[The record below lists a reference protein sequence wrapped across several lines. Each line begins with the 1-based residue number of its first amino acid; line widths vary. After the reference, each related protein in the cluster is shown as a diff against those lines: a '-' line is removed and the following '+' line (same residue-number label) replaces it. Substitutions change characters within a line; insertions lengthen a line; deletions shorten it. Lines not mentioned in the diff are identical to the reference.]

1 MKREVIE
8 LPAKDP
14 VEKQNGHR
22 KLRVAAYCRVS
33 TSLEAQQNSYEAQK
47 EYYTNK
53 ILSNSDWILA
63 GIFADKGVTGTSVE
77 KRNGFQRM
85 IRKCKQGKIDLILTK
100 SISRFMR
107 NTLDCLYYV
116 RLLQRLNIPII
127 FETEGID
134 TSQMMNELILTL
146 MGATSQ
152 AESEAISSRVKW
164 GVRASFKEGNVRYSY
179 KNWLGYRKGEDG
191 EPEIIPEEAEIVREI
206 YATYLSGYS
215 LRDIK
220 TLLESRK
227 NLTKAGKEKWN
238 ISTIDSI
245 LRNEKYTGDAIL
257 QKTYTTD
264 PISKKRCKNV
274 GELPK
279 YLVKH
284 CHPAI
289 ISHEMFD
296 LVQRELERR
305 GEAVGAIESSSS
317 ERPKT
322 YSSKHALRGIL
333 ICGECGT
340 PYRRCVWHMRN
351 SGKIRTVWRCCNRL
365 DHGKKF
371 CKHSPTLDE
380 APLQQALIAAINHQ
394 LYRPEYLLA
403 PFNRTLL
410 ESSSADSI
418 PPAKSWPELYAN
430 LLEFQRRI
438 DYSFVELLMQ
448 CAEQKDWE
456 THEAQFRELV
466 KQRAEYDE
474 YIGAFDMQQ
483 YEEERRKNTY
493 HLPFQLTE
501 YNETIIRQ
509 VLDTVRVLDA
519 RRLLIIFK
527 GGAEVEQEIEL

>member
-8 LPAKDP
+8 LPAKEP

-179 KNWLGYRKGEDG
+179 KNWLGYQKGEDG

-245 LRNEKYTGDAIL
+245 L
-257 QKTYTTD
+257 
-264 PISKKRCKNV
+264 
-274 GELPK
+274 
-279 YLVKH
+279 
-284 CHPAI
+284 
-289 ISHEMFD
+289 MFD

-410 ESSSADSI
+410 ESSYADSI

-474 YIGAFDMQQ
+474 YIDAFDMRQ

-509 VLDTVRVLDA
+509 VLDTVKVLDA
-519 RRLLIIFK
+519 KRLLITFK
-527 GGAEVEQEIEL
+527 GGAEVEQVIES

>member
-179 KNWLGYRKGEDG
+179 KNWLGYQKGEDG

-245 LRNEKYTGDAIL
+245 L
-257 QKTYTTD
+257 
-264 PISKKRCKNV
+264 
-274 GELPK
+274 
-279 YLVKH
+279 
-284 CHPAI
+284 
-289 ISHEMFD
+289 MFD

-410 ESSSADSI
+410 ESSYADSI
-418 PPAKSWPELYAN
+418 PPAKSWPELYVN

-474 YIGAFDMQQ
+474 YIDAFDMRQ

-509 VLDTVRVLDA
+509 VLDTVKVLDA
-519 RRLLIIFK
+519 KRLLITFK
-527 GGAEVEQEIEL
+527 GGAEVEQVIES

>member
-179 KNWLGYRKGEDG
+179 KNWLGYQKGEDG

-245 LRNEKYTGDAIL
+245 L
-257 QKTYTTD
+257 
-264 PISKKRCKNV
+264 
-274 GELPK
+274 
-279 YLVKH
+279 
-284 CHPAI
+284 
-289 ISHEMFD
+289 MFD

-305 GEAVGAIESSSS
+305 GEADGAIESSSS

-410 ESSSADSI
+410 ESSYADSI

-474 YIGAFDMQQ
+474 YIDAFDMRQ

-509 VLDTVRVLDA
+509 VLDTVKVLDA
-519 RRLLIIFK
+519 KRLLITFK
-527 GGAEVEQEIEL
+527 GGAEVEQVIES

>member
-179 KNWLGYRKGEDG
+179 KNWLGYQKGEDG

-245 LRNEKYTGDAIL
+245 L
-257 QKTYTTD
+257 
-264 PISKKRCKNV
+264 
-274 GELPK
+274 
-279 YLVKH
+279 
-284 CHPAI
+284 
-289 ISHEMFD
+289 MFD

-410 ESSSADSI
+410 ESSYADSI

-474 YIGAFDMQQ
+474 YIDAFDMRQ

-519 RRLLIIFK
+519 KRLLITFK
-527 GGAEVEQEIEL
+527 GGAEVEQAIES

>member
-1 MKREVIE
+1 M
-8 LPAKDP
+8 
-14 VEKQNGHR
+14 
-22 KLRVAAYCRVS
+22 
-33 TSLEAQQNSYEAQK
+33 
-47 EYYTNK
+47 
-53 ILSNSDWILA
+53 
-63 GIFADKGVTGTSVE
+63 
-77 KRNGFQRM
+77 
-85 IRKCKQGKIDLILTK
+85 
-100 SISRFMR
+100 
-107 NTLDCLYYV
+107 
-116 RLLQRLNIPII
+116 
-127 FETEGID
+127 
-134 TSQMMNELILTL
+134 
-146 MGATSQ
+146 
-152 AESEAISSRVKW
+152 
-164 GVRASFKEGNVRYSY
+164 
-179 KNWLGYRKGEDG
+179 
-191 EPEIIPEEAEIVREI
+191 
-206 YATYLSGYS
+206 
-215 LRDIK
+215 
-220 TLLESRK
+220 
-227 NLTKAGKEKWN
+227 
-238 ISTIDSI
+238 
-245 LRNEKYTGDAIL
+245 
-257 QKTYTTD
+257 
-264 PISKKRCKNV
+264 
-274 GELPK
+274 
-279 YLVKH
+279 
-284 CHPAI
+284 
-289 ISHEMFD
+289 
-296 LVQRELERR
+296 QRELERR

-410 ESSSADSI
+410 ESSYADSI

-474 YIGAFDMQQ
+474 YIDAFDMRQ

-509 VLDTVRVLDA
+509 VLDTVKVLDA
-519 RRLLIIFK
+519 KRLLITFK
-527 GGAEVEQEIEL
+527 GGAEVEQVIES

>member
-146 MGATSQ
+146 MEATSQ

-179 KNWLGYRKGEDG
+179 KNWLGYQKGEDG

-245 LRNEKYTGDAIL
+245 L
-257 QKTYTTD
+257 
-264 PISKKRCKNV
+264 
-274 GELPK
+274 
-279 YLVKH
+279 
-284 CHPAI
+284 
-289 ISHEMFD
+289 MFD

-365 DHGKKF
+365 NHGKKF
-371 CKHSPTLDE
+371 CKHSPTLVE

-418 PPAKSWPELYAN
+418 PPAKS
-430 LLEFQRRI
+430 
-438 DYSFVELLMQ
+438 
-448 CAEQKDWE
+448 
-456 THEAQFRELV
+456 
-466 KQRAEYDE
+466 
-474 YIGAFDMQQ
+474 
-483 YEEERRKNTY
+483 
-493 HLPFQLTE
+493 
-501 YNETIIRQ
+501 
-509 VLDTVRVLDA
+509 
-519 RRLLIIFK
+519 
-527 GGAEVEQEIEL
+527 

>member
-179 KNWLGYRKGEDG
+179 KNWLGYQKGEDG

-245 LRNEKYTGDAIL
+245 L
-257 QKTYTTD
+257 
-264 PISKKRCKNV
+264 
-274 GELPK
+274 
-279 YLVKH
+279 
-284 CHPAI
+284 
-289 ISHEMFD
+289 MFD

>member
-179 KNWLGYRKGEDG
+179 KNWLGYQKGEDG

-245 LRNEKYTGDAIL
+245 L
-257 QKTYTTD
+257 
-264 PISKKRCKNV
+264 
-274 GELPK
+274 
-279 YLVKH
+279 
-284 CHPAI
+284 
-289 ISHEMFD
+289 MFD

-410 ESSSADSI
+410 ESSYADSI
-418 PPAKSWPELYAN
+418 PPAKS
-430 LLEFQRRI
+430 
-438 DYSFVELLMQ
+438 
-448 CAEQKDWE
+448 
-456 THEAQFRELV
+456 
-466 KQRAEYDE
+466 
-474 YIGAFDMQQ
+474 
-483 YEEERRKNTY
+483 
-493 HLPFQLTE
+493 
-501 YNETIIRQ
+501 
-509 VLDTVRVLDA
+509 
-519 RRLLIIFK
+519 
-527 GGAEVEQEIEL
+527 

>member
-179 KNWLGYRKGEDG
+179 KNWLGYQKGEDG

-245 LRNEKYTGDAIL
+245 L
-257 QKTYTTD
+257 
-264 PISKKRCKNV
+264 
-274 GELPK
+274 
-279 YLVKH
+279 
-284 CHPAI
+284 
-289 ISHEMFD
+289 MFD

-394 LYRPEYLLA
+394 LYRLEYLLA

>member
-245 LRNEKYTGDAIL
+245 L
-257 QKTYTTD
+257 
-264 PISKKRCKNV
+264 
-274 GELPK
+274 
-279 YLVKH
+279 
-284 CHPAI
+284 
-289 ISHEMFD
+289 MFD

-474 YIGAFDMQQ
+474 YIDAFDMRQ

-509 VLDTVRVLDA
+509 VLDTVKVLDA
-519 RRLLIIFK
+519 KRLLITFK
-527 GGAEVEQEIEL
+527 GGAEVEQVIES